1 MNIIGSL
8 LGMVGLYKFF
18 LDRSFLQMLS
28 TAQRILDIVVSGE
41 KNSLRPAERQQL
53 LTDLSK
59 ALWDGESRQ
68 GREDAGLNHR
78 FGNLVNELY
87 LYFVPGPF
95 RTLLYLPS
103 YILTIPLRWVM
114 DKKRVE
120 EAREQTRQLAVK
132 GLWSFFVPLGLAYT
146 AAVMLV
152 QEMDYVRVETDLD
165 GVVSK
170 HMVRRIVVGPG
181 RFSLN
186 LPHSLVLCVSF
197 RLVIGFAVFHT
208 VSFLF
213 ILYNYKDLRSQPPS

>member
-1 MNIIGSL
+1 MNILGSL

-28 TAQRILDIVVSGE
+28 TAQRVFNIVVSGE
-41 KNSLRPAERQQL
+41 NNSLRPAERQRL
-53 LTDLSK
+53 LTDISK
-59 ALWDGESRQ
+59 ALWDGESQQIRK
-68 GREDAGLNHR
+68 DAGLSHR
-78 FGNLVNELY
+78 FGHVINELY
-87 LYFVPGPF
+87 LYFVPGPV
-95 RTLLYLPS
+95 RTLIFFPS
-103 YILTIPLRWVM
+103 LLITYPFRWFL
-114 DKKRVE
+114 DKKRVD
-120 EAREQTRQLAVK
+120 EARDQTRQLAVK

-146 AAVMLV
+146 AAVLLV

-170 HMVRRIVVGPG
+170 HMVRRIVIGPG

-186 LPHSLVLCVSF
+186 LPHTLILCVSF

-213 ILYNYKDLRSQPPS
+213 ILYNYKDLNSRTLH